1 MRILE
6 IGARNFLSFDRL
18 DLKLDPR
25 LTGIVGPNGS
35 GKSNLARILRMSR
48 EVLLQGGSLGS
59 WAGAGR
65 LGRDIQMDPSVEA
78 RLKVELDRVEER
90 VALAVFIRHAL
101 RTALPAMV
109 EAERVEFRTVPFF
122 QLAENMKRAKA
133 FGVELRLQWRWSEP
147 ADMTVRFT
155 GGMRSLELEIQKVV
169 WYFTVDG
176 WDFTWDRAQGLR
188 VNGRTLWGPCAVAG
202 IEEIRLVRREGDSVT
217 QQIVKPHELLVLP
230 GVYSTLEV
238 STTQLDPEAQQEL
251 ARGLEP
257 LGLPWEGIRS
267 YNLYPILGGLLRWKV
282 WITDNIRPWPA
293 EEWALDEKSLWG
305 SPSAVDLS
313 DGRML
318 PLYLLRL
325 SHGGREERE
334 RFQRILERFKELTGQ
349 KAAIRVRWEKSP
361 DKQQLRVE
369 IVLEDRL
376 GDIPIRFAGAGMWE
390 ALVLSALL
398 AEEDKVLVLDEPALN
413 LHPPLQRR
421 ILKALRE
428 REGQVILITHS
439 PYMIPLDEPQDLR
452 RIFRF
457 YKDEKEGAT
466 RIQTAPEGAGEA
478 DLREMLRWFR
488 GSADVAAFLL
498 AGGVILTEGETESG
512 ALPIWW
518 RKSERVRRR
527 GGPEERALAVWSV
540 GGYPGF
546 QRYIRLLK
554 AWGIPWAAVVDGEHV
569 RDVLKAN
576 RDALGLK
583 LQETEIDQKGESEIR
598 EIAEQHGIFTL
609 NQSLA
614 QGEKFESLPF
624 VAPWLNQARSEVGDS
639 KVLQGA
645 WIAERTD
652 PPAEVEELYEKIHRQ
667 LFPEP

>member
-1 MRILE
+1 
-6 IGARNFLSFDRL
+6 
-18 DLKLDPR
+18 
-25 LTGIVGPNGS
+25 
-35 GKSNLARILRMSR
+35 
-48 EVLLQGGSLGS
+48 
-59 WAGAGR
+59 
-65 LGRDIQMDPSVEA
+65 
-78 RLKVELDRVEER
+78 
-90 VALAVFIRHAL
+90 
-101 RTALPAMV
+101 
-109 EAERVEFRTVPFF
+109 
-122 QLAENMKRAKA
+122 
-133 FGVELRLQWRWSEP
+133 
-147 ADMTVRFT
+147 
-155 GGMRSLELEIQKVV
+155 
-169 WYFTVDG
+169 
-176 WDFTWDRAQGLR
+176 
-188 VNGRTLWGPCAVAG
+188 
-202 IEEIRLVRREGDSVT
+202 
-217 QQIVKPHELLVLP
+217 
-230 GVYSTLEV
+230 
-238 STTQLDPEAQQEL
+238 
-251 ARGLEP
+251 
-257 LGLPWEGIRS
+257 
-267 YNLYPILGGLLRWKV
+267 
-282 WITDNIRPWPA
+282 
-293 EEWALDEKSLWG
+293 
-305 SPSAVDLS
+305 
-313 DGRML
+313 ML

-349 KAAIRVRWEKSP
+349 KAAVRVRWEKP
-361 DKQQLRVE
+361 LDKQQLRVE

-466 RIQTAPEGAGEA
+466 RIRTAPEGAGEA

-488 GSADVAAFLL
+488 SSADVAAFLL

-512 ALPIWW
+512 ALLVWW

-576 RDALGLK
+576 RDALGLN
-583 LQETEIDQKGESEIR
+583 LQETEIDQKEESEIR
-598 EIAEQHGIFTL
+598 EIAERHGIFTL

-614 QGEKFESLPF
+614 RGEKFESLPF
-624 VAPWLNQARSEVGDS
+624 VAPCLNQARSEVGDS

-652 PPAEVEELYEKIHRQ
+652 PPAEVEELYEKICRR

>member
-1 MRILE
+1 MQILE
-6 IGARNFLSFDRL
+6 IGARNFLSFDEMYL
-18 DLKLDPR
+18 EPDPR

-65 LGRDIQMDPSVEA
+65 LGRDIQKDPSVEV

-101 RTALPAMV
+101 RTALPAV
-109 EAERVEFRTVPFF
+109 IDEEIGEIRTFPFF
-122 QLAENMKRAKA
+122 QLEENMKRAKA

-147 ADMTVRFT
+147 ADMTVRFR
-155 GGMRSLELEIQKVV
+155 GEMESGKAA
-169 WYFTVDG
+169 
-176 WDFTWDRAQGLR
+176 WDFTWDRAKGLR
-188 VNGRTLWGPCAVAG
+188 VEDGTLTRLCVIAG
-202 IEEIRLVRREGDSVT
+202 IRSIQLAQSKRYLSLL
-217 QQIVKPHELLVLP
+217 PFFELKSLRVP
-230 GVYSTLEV
+230 PDRYVPLEV
-238 STTQLDPEAQQEL
+238 VMAQLDPEAQQEL

-257 LGLPWEGIRS
+257 LGLPWKTDRT

-305 SPSAVDLS
+305 SLSAVDLS

-318 PLYLLRL
+318 PLYLLCL

-349 KAAIRVRWEKSP
+349 KAAIRVRWEKPP
-361 DKQQLRVE
+361 DKQRLRVE

-466 RIQTAPEGAGEA
+466 RIRTAPEEAGEA

-488 GSADVAAFLL
+488 SSADVAAFLL

-576 RDALGLK
+576 RDALGLN
-583 LQETEIDQKGESEIR
+583 LQETEIDQKEESEIR

-614 QGEKFESLPF
+614 RGEKFESLPF
-624 VAPWLNQARSEVGDS
+624 VAPCLNQARSEVGDS

-652 PPAEVEELYEKIHRQ
+652 PPAEVEELYEKIHRR

>member
-6 IGARNFLSFDRL
+6 IGARNFLSFDEMYL
-18 DLKLDPR
+18 ELDPR

-65 LGRDIQMDPSVEA
+65 LGRDIQKDPSVEA

-90 VALAVFIRHAL
+90 VALAVFIRYAL
-101 RTALPAMV
+101 RPRLPAGMG
-109 EAERVEFRTVPFF
+109 AERVEFRAVPFF
-122 QLAENMKRAKA
+122 QLEENMKRAKA

-147 ADMTVRFT
+147 ADMTVRFR
-155 GGMRSLELEIQKVV
+155 GEMESGEAA
-169 WYFTVDG
+169 
-176 WDFTWDRAQGLR
+176 WDFTWDRAKGLR
-188 VNGRTLWGPCAVAG
+188 AEDGTLRGPCEIAG
-202 IEEIRLVRREGDSVT
+202 IEAIQLVQREGDSVT
-217 QQIVKPHELLVLP
+217 QQIVEPQNLRVPP
-230 GVYSTLEV
+230 GVYPPLEPLEV
-238 STTQLDPEAQQEL
+238 STTQSDPEAQQEL

-257 LGLPWEGIRS
+257 LGLPWEGIHS

-349 KAAIRVRWEKSP
+349 KAAVRVRWEKPP
-361 DKQQLRVE
+361 DKQRLRVE

-428 REGQVILITHS
+428 RKGQVILITHS

-466 RIQTAPEGAGEA
+466 RIRTVPEEAGEA

-624 VAPWLNQARSEVGDS
+624 VAPCLNQARSEVGDS

-652 PPAEVEELYEKIHRQ
+652 PPPEVEELYEKIHRR